1 MLKKD
6 GKQWTHIAETIGT
19 KNEQQCRTRGLV
31 LFNKL
36 KKHCW
41 DKELFDVLAPN
52 GKYSYRDVPREKK
65 CKTLRVG
72 NLKKE
77 VKTEDCS
84 DRDTESNTNET
95 GGLSFTKLLNGDT
108 SKVGIQN
115 AAIHREKVKKIKEEY
130 RRKKQEAREAE
141 RLAREKRKQLIR
153 DTKAKIK

>member
-1 MLKKD
+1 M
-6 GKQWTHIAETIGT
+6 
-19 KNEQQCRTRGLV
+19 
-31 LFNKL
+31 
-36 KKHCW
+36 
-41 DKELFDVLAPN
+41 
-52 GKYSYRDVPREKK
+52 
-65 CKTLRVG
+65 
-72 NLKKE
+72 KKE

-130 RRKKQEAREAE
+130 RRKKQEAKEAE

-153 DTKAKIK
+153 DTKAKIKQERLERIAKNKELKKQQ